1 MPKQWPGTQSD
12 TFQNTSNMKPVS
24 PPCDG
29 NQFAEVVYDFDAP
42 DGYDTPRF
50 DRFNQVT
57 VNGDYHS
64 ENATGGTGQW
74 GSRQYSDFQTA
85 DGYSGYGVE
94 IPYDQTAAFNKATTV
109 YVAVDRA
116 DRGRSE

>member
-1 MPKQWPGTQSD
+1 MPKQWPGTQSEQ
-12 TFQNTSNMKPVS
+12 FQNTSGMKPVS

-50 DRFNQVT
+50 DAYNQVT
-57 VNGDYHS
+57 VNSNFHS
-64 ENATGGTGQW
+64 ESATAGMGQW
-74 GSRQYSDFQTA
+74 GGRQYSDFQKA

-94 IPYDQTAAFNKATTV
+94 IPWGQGAAFNQAETV

-116 DRGRSE
+116 DRGRDS